1 MTAGTDRPA
10 NRRDAHRSG
19 RVRRGGRRSGFTL
32 VELLTIIII
41 LITLVALVSPAV
53 QEANKQFKIT
63 QTRAIIEQLKM
74 GVNSFRDD
82 LGVLPP
88 SDGSYLAPG
97 GTKKLSDAGGAAG
110 LVQCLIGYLDKNDD
124 GMSGPGFRTVRAGKA
139 HGPYVS
145 QNLRFAGEPPVFQ
158 DAFGHDILYYRW
170 YSSGPNTG
178 DFRTADNSDKG
189 PTDIMSYVRDPH
201 TKDQSHPYYREDYLI
216 LSPGPDREWAKASA
230 DTEKVDDIANFE
242 FHVKETQ
249 P

>member
-10 NRRDAHRSG
+10 NRQPAHRSA
-19 RVRRGGRRSGFTL
+19 RARRGGRRPGFTL

-41 LITLVALVSPAV
+41 LGLLVALVSPAI

-63 QTRAIIEQLKM
+63 QTRTIIEQLKM
-74 GVNSFRDD
+74 GVNSYRDD
-82 LGVLPP
+82 LGDLPP

-97 GTKKLSDAGGAAG
+97 GTKKLSNAGGAAG
-110 LVQCLIGYLDKNDD
+110 LVQCMIGYLDKDDD
-124 GMSGPGFRTVRAGKA
+124 GMSGVGFRTVRAGKF

-145 QNLRFAGEPPVFQ
+145 QNLKYAGEPPIFQ
-158 DAFGHDILYYRW
+158 DAFGNDILYYRW
-170 YSSGPNTG
+170 YSTGQGSGSY
-178 DFRTADNSDKG
+178 RTSDNSDG
-189 PTDIMSYVRDPH
+189 PTDLMTYVRDPH
-201 TKDQSHPYYREDYLI
+201 TKDQDHPYYREDYLI
-216 LSPGPDREWAKASA
+216 LSPGPDRKWAKPTT